1 MLGSVTRK
9 QSSKGALAQAR
20 PNVVRI
26 EKLPRHIQQLP
37 VADALR
43 WILEATHLTVYQ
55 ALTRPRL
62 ARERF
67 LTALKRE
74 RRVERKRRI
83 DLATWRLEV
92 RPR

>member
-9 QSSKGALAQAR
+9 QSSKGALAQAH

-26 EKLPRHIQQLP
+26 EKLPRHIEQLP

-62 ARERF
+62 ARERL
-67 LTALKRE
+67 LTARAF
-74 RRVERKRRI
+74 
-83 DLATWRLEV
+83 LASAGDRNSNSRFL
-92 RPR
+92 PGS

>member
-1 MLGSVTRK
+1 MLRGMTPK
-9 QSSKGALAQAR
+9 QSSKGALAKAH

-74 RRVERKRRI
+74 RRVGRKRRI
-83 DLATWRLEV
+83 DLATWRA
-92 RPR
+92 